1 MDFYLG
7 GLWDMCLN
15 KLCNAR
21 ILLKKILKVTFRLP
35 LLSTGLSL
43 RFLPKRRRKKIG
55 PGGHPS
61 KYWLGST
68 LLNFSDQTRTGVFNV
83 IWPLVKGKGKMC
95 IDRLLWNFFKMAKYE
110 RTVNQMSMLL
120 LCYCWNGPNFC
131 KKTNSTQCS
140 QAVTHPSTYWLVST
154 PWNDF

>member
-68 LLNFSDQTRTGVFNV
+68 LLNFSDRTRTGVLSV
-83 IWPLVKGKGKMC
+83 IWPLAREGAKKMLFQ
-95 IDRLLWNFFKMAKYE
+95 I
-110 RTVNQMSMLL
+110 
-120 LCYCWNGPNFC
+120 NFC
-131 KKTNSTQCS
+131 TKWPCRI
-140 QAVTHPSTYWLVST
+140 AVASANKWTPAPIKPQKQSFWHPLLPTAISRWIHQFSSDH
-154 PWNDF
+154 WS

>member
-68 LLNFSDQTRTGVFNV
+68 LLNFSDRTRTDIFAF
-83 IWPLVKGKGKMC
+83 I
-95 IDRLLWNFFKMAKYE
+95 FFY
-110 RTVNQMSMLL
+110 L
-120 LCYCWNGPNFC
+120 LCAQVCHSGRKLKVWYDFASIQGVRTWTMLFHNVPLTKLLGIL
-131 KKTNSTQCS
+131 TCS
-140 QAVTHPSTYWLVST
+140 YVFYMAILLSM
-154 PWNDF
+154 